1 VDTVDRDGIVEAF
14 IERANELD
22 DADRQALA
30 AARGASDEVFRAGAW
45 RAAIDMVAG
54 RATEYMRARAR
65 IGSAFVPDHL
75 VELIRLGS
83 QASPEDVVRWQ
94 EVARLTRAGLD
105 DALLA
110 LLAADSIPP
119 PDVRELY
126 GPWKSMLGAA
136 YERKNTQE

>member
-1 VDTVDRDGIVEAF
+1 VDTLDRDGIVEAF
-14 IERANELD
+14 IERATELD

-30 AARGASDEVFRAGAW
+30 SARGASDEVFHAGAW
-45 RAAIDMVAG
+45 RAAIEMVAG
-54 RATEYMRARAR
+54 RATEYMHARAR

-75 VELIRLGS
+75 AELIRLGS
-83 QASPEDVVRWQ
+83 ESSPEDVARWQ
-94 EVARLTRAGLD
+94 EIARLARAGLD

-136 YERKNTQE
+136 YERKSTQG

>member
-1 VDTVDRDGIVEAF
+1 MDAENRDGIVEAF
-14 IERANELD
+14 IERATELD

-30 AARGASDEVFRAGAW
+30 AARGASDEVFHAGAW
-45 RAAIDMVAG
+45 RAAIEMVAG
-54 RATEYMRARAR
+54 RATEYMHALAR

-75 VELIRLGS
+75 AELNRLGS
-83 QASPEDVVRWQ
+83 KASPEDVARWQ
-94 EVARLTRAGLD
+94 EIARLARAGLD

-126 GPWKSMLGAA
+126 GPWRSMLGAA
-136 YERKNTQE
+136 HERKSPQG